1 MKKEYDIDDILLDI
15 KAKKSKQGVS
25 QVNFPVGNSQKT
37 EIPEKKQ
44 EPTLNIQQNPIQ
56 EKPFSNE
63 LKFEE
68 KFEEKND
75 FSSKTQDKNEDLF
88 SAFNFNLDDASK
100 SNFEHEN
107 KTESFSFEKKSSPKS
122 DFTETSKQREYFKV
136 TLPEENSEE
145 TLDYSKYFNNLKEE
159 PKFKEETKVNSE
171 FNFKINSSEDV
182 KNEGGFHF
190 KDTSSETPKETKSE
204 GFNFNFNVKEDTSAP
219 QIIKEEIQTSKI
231 PVEVSEEA
239 TREVSLGKDFAKNK
253 DFSKN
258 KANFG
263 DFSAPKTVNPPVE
276 KPIKK
281 APFKLDVNFDK
292 DIDDEPV
299 KTKPKTSLFPDE
311 MMEEK
316 PKRGIFGKKN
326 KKDNPVKEDFKQK
339 NQKPVFYED
348 TDDIDQDDG
357 DVDDYTSAADKESV
371 INDMK
376 GIKTG
381 LLIRLVLLIVL
392 FGISLY
398 LTLSLTNTSLS
409 LPSFMHPETKL
420 RNFMIVNTAVVG
432 IAALV
437 CSNTFGGGLIS
448 LLKLKAD
455 CDALPAMSVAAVLAQ
470 GVCFIIKPSLL
481 KMTIESTTQTDY
493 TINVALSLF
502 FPIAILILLFNI
514 IGKIMTI
521 LRIQN
526 NFKMVASDRMKYS
539 LNMLEN
545 KALLNEWTANFDM
558 EEYLVAYPVKTRFLS
573 RFLEYSYS
581 QDYAENMSVTLAPV
595 SILAAAFISIL
606 SYVFNDDIAVA
617 ISTFAAALCIC
628 TPLTSTIAANWPM
641 LRLSNKLTPIGA
653 MVAGYESI
661 STFAETEGIVVKASD
676 IFPSENVTL
685 HAIKAFDQSKIDSV
699 ILDAASVVCSTKG
712 ILSGVFLQIIGS
724 DKNLLRPVENVTY
737 EDCMGL
743 SAWVDGKR
751 VLVGNRELMIHH
763 GVSVPSMDYEKRY
776 VKDSKNIIYLS
787 NSGELSAM
795 FVISYNANDEV
806 TAQLDKLA
814 DNGMFLIVETSDPNI
829 TAEKIHQAYDF
840 PLEQIQIMPAKNT
853 SQYRSMTEE
862 KTSAPAHIG
871 YIGGAR
877 TMIRTICDCMTVKTA
892 ISQGV
897 VIQMASLIIGYGIIA
912 IFSLVGELGMI
923 NFTHLI
929 IYQLFWTLLI
939 LIIPNIKKL

>member
-1 MKKEYDIDDILLDI
+1 MNKEYDIDDILLDI
-15 KAKKSKQGVS
+15 KAKKSKQGVPP
-25 QVNFPVGNSQKT
+25 VNFPVKNSAKT
-37 EIPEKKQ
+37 EFSEKQ
-44 EPTLNIQQNPIQ
+44 NLAPDIQQNLIQ
-56 EKPFSNE
+56 EKISSE
-63 LKFEE
+63 EIKFEE
-68 KFEEKND
+68 KVQEKKD
-75 FSSKTQDKNEDLF
+75 DLF
-88 SAFNFNLDDASK
+88 SAFNFNLDDAPK
-100 SNFEHEN
+100 FTPQKEE
-107 KTESFSFEKKSSPKS
+107 KTESFSFEKNSSFS
-122 DFTETSKQREYFKV
+122 ETSKQREYFKV

-145 TLDYSKYFNNLKEE
+145 NLDYSKYFNNLKEE
-159 PKFKEETKVNSE
+159 PKTKEEPKIKTE
-171 FNFKINSSEDV
+171 FKFKINSSE
-182 KNEGGFHF
+182 NAESEGGFQF
-190 KDTSSETPKETKSE
+190 KDNSSEPPKEKNQ
-204 GFNFNFNVKEDTSAP
+204 GFNFNFNIKEDTSVTPVVQQETAAP
-219 QIIKEEIQTSKI
+219 KI
-231 PVEVSEEA
+231 TFDLDEEA
-239 TREVSLGKDFAKNK
+239 TREVSLGKDFH
-253 DFSKN
+253 N
-258 KANFG
+258 KANVP
-263 DFSAPKTVNPPVE
+263 DFSAPKTVKPAEQPVE
-276 KPIKK
+276 KPKK
-281 APFKLDVNFDK
+281 APFKLDLDFDK
-292 DIDDEPV
+292 DIPDEPV
-299 KTKPKTSLFPDE
+299 KPAQKKSIFPDE
-311 MMEEK
+311 MMNEK
-316 PKRGIFGKKN
+316 PKRSLFGKKN
-326 KKDNPVKEDFKQK
+326 KNDNSSDEEFKEAFTPK
-339 NQKPVFYED
+339 NQKPVFYEEN
-348 TDDIDQDDG
+348 DDVDEDES
-357 DVDDYTSAADKESV
+357 DVDDYSSSADKESV
-371 INDMK
+371 IHDMK
-376 GIKTG
+376 VIKTG
-381 LLIRLVLLIVL
+381 LLIRLVLMIVL
-392 FGISLY
+392 FGTSLY
-398 LTLSLTNTSLS
+398 LTMSLTNPNLD
-409 LPSFMHPETKL
+409 LPAFMHPETKL

-432 IAALV
+432 IAALI

-448 LLKLKAD
+448 LLKLRAD

-481 KMTIESTTQTDY
+481 QMNIQSTTQNDY
-493 TINVALSLF
+493 TITAAVSLF
-502 FPIAILILLFNI
+502 FPVAILILLFNI

-545 KALLNEWTANFDM
+545 KALLNEWTATFDM

-581 QDYAENMSVTLAPV
+581 EDYAENMSVTLAPV
-595 SILAAAFISIL
+595 SILAAAFISVL
-606 SYVFNDDIAVA
+606 SYVFNEDISVA
-617 ISTFAAALCIC
+617 ISTFAATLCIC

-661 STFAETEGIVVKASD
+661 NTFAETEGIVVKAND

-685 HAIKAFDQSKIDSV
+685 HAIKPFDQSKIDSV

-712 ILSGVFLQIIGS
+712 ILSGVFLQIIGA

-795 FVISYNANDEV
+795 FVISYNANEEV

-829 TAEKIHQAYDF
+829 TAEKIHQAYEF
-840 PLEQIQIMPAKNT
+840 PLEQIKIMPAKN
-853 SQYRSMTEE
+853 SGQYRSMTDE
-862 KTSAPAHIG
+862 KPSAPAHIG
-871 YIGGAR
+871 YIGGAK
-877 TMIRTICDCMTVKTA
+877 TMIRTICDCMTVKA
-892 ISQGV
+892 SIAQGV

-912 IFSLVGELGMI
+912 IFSLVGELGII

-929 IYQLFWTLLI
+929 IYQLFWSLLV